1 MGIEAI
7 TWQKIV
13 PLGFMFFCILF
24 NYTILRDT
32 KVSLPQTAH
41 STPLTLYCF
50 CPYAIPW
57 AQQLLVLQG
66 GLQGIKWRLTS
77 AVSHA
82 QDVLVVTA
90 PGSGAETIP
99 FLKTWVNLPMA
110 IGFTVLY
117 AKVPC

>member
-1 MGIEAI
+1 MRPAASNVVAASASDAGAPTKKFMGIEAI

-41 STPLTLYCF
+41 SIPLTLYCF

-57 AQQLLVLQG
+57 AQQVLFSQA
-66 GLQGIKWRLTS
+66 GLQ
-77 AVSHA
+77 
-82 QDVLVVTA
+82 
-90 PGSGAETIP
+90 E
-99 FLKTWVNLPMA
+99 
-110 IGFTVLY
+110 
-117 AKVPC
+117 